1 MAAIHALPGPGD
13 DRTAD
18 QQQYLTFVLGGE
30 TYAVGILAIKE
41 IIEFGRLT
49 TVPMMPAFVRGVINL
64 RGAVVPVIDLEARFG
79 RGETRVGRRSCIVIV
94 EIAAEDGAQVVGI
107 LVDQVN
113 EVMEIPATEI
123 EPAPAFGAGLR
134 PDFIA
139 GMARQDSGFVVILAM
154 AAVLSV
160 DELARMAQ
168 GGAHPV
174 ASSEVALAA

>member
-1 MAAIHALPGPGD
+1 MAAIHALSGPVD

-18 QQQYLTFVLGGE
+18 HQQYLTFVLGGE

-64 RGAVVPVIDLEARFG
+64 RGAVVPVLDLEARFG

-94 EIAAEDGAQVVGI
+94 EIAADDGSQVVGI

-113 EVMEIPATEI
+113 EVLEIPASDI
-123 EPAPAFGAGLR
+123 EPAPTFGAGLR

-139 GMARQDSGFVVILAM
+139 GMARQDAGFVVVLSL

-168 GGAHPV
+168 GN
-174 ASSEVALAA
+174 ASPSTLPEAALAA